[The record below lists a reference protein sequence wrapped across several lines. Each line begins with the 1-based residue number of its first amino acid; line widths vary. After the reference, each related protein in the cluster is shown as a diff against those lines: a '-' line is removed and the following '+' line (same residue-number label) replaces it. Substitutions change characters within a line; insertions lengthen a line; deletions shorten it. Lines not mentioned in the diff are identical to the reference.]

1 MTSLDGFR
9 TGSMINKTHL
19 NVIEPIEQPNK
30 FTDDDKMYALKAVI
44 NNIDDYLTPC
54 EASIFR
60 LWMTNEY
67 NGAECA
73 RQLGCSRM
81 VFCNRIRPIR
91 DKVKRIVLQ
100 SIDTHQL

>member
-1 MTSLDGFR
+1 M
-9 TGSMINKTHL
+9 
-19 NVIEPIEQPNK
+19 IEPIEQPNYSVPTDISVPNK
-30 FTDDDKMYALKAVI
+30 FTDDDKMYVLKNVI

-100 SIDTHQL
+100 SIGSHQL

>member
-1 MTSLDGFR
+1 M
-9 TGSMINKTHL
+9 
-19 NVIEPIEQPNK
+19 IEQPNYSVHTDISVPNK
-30 FTDDDKMYALKAVI
+30 FTDDDKMYALKTVI

-60 LWMTNEY
+60 LWMTNDY

-91 DKVKRIVLQ
+91 DKIRSKVMQ
-100 SIDTHQL
+100 SISQK

>member
-1 MTSLDGFR
+1 M
-9 TGSMINKTHL
+9 
-19 NVIEPIEQPNK
+19 IEPIESPNYSVPTDISVPNK
-30 FTDDDKMYALKAVI
+30 FTDDDKMYALKTVI

-100 SIDTHQL
+100 GISMPIRH